1 MASTRKK
8 LPCKGMTM
16 VASHFNGWYNE
27 SKGMRAFRYAT
38 SNPYRVPTAR
48 YSISTRIPAI
58 EMAGY
63 PYQMPTASSNAIN
76 LIYGEL
82 VEPL

>member
-16 VASHFNGWYNE
+16 VASHYGWYNE

-63 PYQMPTASSNAIN
+63 PYQMPTASSKAIN
-76 LIYGEL
+76 MKYETLNS
-82 VEPL
+82 